1 MRSTVVLIL
10 ACLALGCAASG
21 PPRPSVNI
29 ESALFEGRHWNVAVL
44 DLGYSEFQGRGFAA
58 AAVYTSGGPDAGRV
72 IGSLLANELSRLDNV
87 TVVERGRIEGLVGE
101 RELQMSGVVSPASAV
116 QIGEMLG
123 ANAVVVGDVTEYVN
137 WTSIGIHGATVSFSM
152 RMIDVQ
158 TGRVVLNGSISRV
171 ENYASPFQTAQIVT
185 REMVEDIARR

>member
-101 RELQMSGVVSPASAV
+101 RELQMSGVV
-116 QIGEMLG
+116 GE
-123 ANAVVVGDVTEYVN
+123 VTEYVN